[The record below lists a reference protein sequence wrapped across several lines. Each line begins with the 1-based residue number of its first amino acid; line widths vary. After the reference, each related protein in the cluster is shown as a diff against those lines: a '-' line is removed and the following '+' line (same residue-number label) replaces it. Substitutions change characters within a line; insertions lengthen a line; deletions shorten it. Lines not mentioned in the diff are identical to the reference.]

1 MGSLRYRA
9 RIMDSNDIPP
19 IGSTPPPPFNPPPV
33 IISAVPTRPRKSRG
47 WMIVAIVLLVL
58 LVLSLFVNFSQLVSG
73 LVPMKVARMSGS
85 SSGPRL
91 DETILEDN
99 DSANKIAVVDV
110 EGIITS
116 RAMDQ
121 GGLTMVDLIKEQLKR
136 AQEDDRVKAV
146 LLRVDSPGGEV
157 LASDEIYRLLVKF
170 QEDSRKPVVTSMGNL
185 AASGGY
191 YISSAS
197 RWIVANELTITGSIG
212 VILHSYNY
220 RGLMNKVGIAPET
233 YKSGKFKDMLSP
245 ERNPDEILP
254 EEREMLQSLINETYG
269 RFKDVVADGRDAA
282 HKLNKSE
289 GKALAE
295 DWKDYADG
303 RILTGKRAEELGF
316 VDQVGDF
323 DVAVKRARL
332 LAHNIKNANL
342 IQYKVRYDLSDFLRM
357 FGKTETPVIKVDMG
371 VEGPK
376 LQAGQLYFL
385 SPTFLH

>member
-1 MGSLRYRA
+1 
-9 RIMDSNDIPP
+9 MDSNDIPP

-33 IISAVPTRPRKSRG
+33 IISGVPTRPRKSRG

-58 LVLSLFVNFSQLVSG
+58 LALSLFGNLSQWVSG
-73 LVPMKVARMSGS
+73 LVPMKMAHMGGS

-121 GGLTMVDLIKEQLKR
+121 GGLTMVELIKEQLKR
-136 AQEDDRVKAV
+136 AGEDDRVKAV

-157 LASDEIYRLLVKF
+157 LASDEIYRIIADF
-170 QEDSRKPVVTSMGNL
+170 QKGENGKPGKPVITSMGNL

-212 VILHSYNY
+212 VILHSWNY

-233 YKSGKFKDMLSP
+233 YKSGKFKDMLSG

-269 RFKDVVADGRDAA
+269 RFKDVVAEGRDQA

-303 RILTGKRAEELGF
+303 RILMGKRAEELGF
-316 VDQVGDF
+316 VDQLGNF
-323 DVAVKRARL
+323 DVAAKRARL
-332 LAHNIKNANL
+332 IAHIKNANL
-342 IQYKVRYDLSDFLRM
+342 VQYKVRYDLSDFFRM
-357 FGKTETPVIKVDMG
+357 FGKTETPVIKVDVGM
-371 VEGPK
+371 EGPK

-385 SPTFLH
+385 SPIFLH